1 MKIKTKI
8 VLLSILTFGIYYAI
22 IKSKAK
28 KNYTVSN
35 TLKTYDKSDINV
47 KTLVD
52 SIGGVKNIE
61 STSSTLSTLSIK
73 VKDSKKININNSI
86 LGTLGI
92 KGMNQINNKIIFIT
106 GNNALAIEKEIR
118 SLQ

>member
-1 MKIKTKI
+1 MKLKTKI
-8 VLLSILTFGIYYAI
+8 ILLSIFTFGIYYAI

-28 KNYTVSN
+28 KGYAVSN
-35 TLKTYDKSDINV
+35 SLKKYDKSDINV

-52 SIGGVKNIE
+52 SIGGINNIE

-73 VKDSKKININNSI
+73 VKDNKKINVDSST

-106 GNNALAIEKEIR
+106 GNNASAIEKEIKN
-118 SLQ
+118 LQ